1 MANLTT
7 IKNWFKTGL
16 KPTQQQFW
24 DTWDSFWHKDE
35 NIPVAKIEGIDGLLN
50 QKANK
55 SVVDNHLTDENA
67 HATLFAQTRIIPY
80 GKVLVFEQAGKTT
93 PGVLAAGDYCMLRI
107 GDEIINASYL
117 GGDIGNPS
125 SYDI

>member
-1 MANLTT
+1 MDDLITWEDKVNNPELVAFLEQYGEEEYLTAVEINLVRDA
-7 IKNWFKTGL
+7 INY
-16 KPTQQQFW
+16 
-24 DTWDSFWHKDE
+24 
-35 NIPVAKIEGIDGLLN
+35 LN
-50 QKANK
+50 QNK
-55 SVVDNHLTDENA
+55 VTKSI
-67 HATLFAQTRIIPY
+67 LFIPH
-80 GKVLVFEQAGKTT
+80 GEMLVFEQAGKAT